1 MRPPYIPLLPIGRD
15 LSNLPYR
22 LAVYAIIGVVL
33 LITYGIVGSTYIM
46 RLDPLNSLY
55 FTVQTIATVGFGDI
69 LPITPL
75 QKIFTITLVM
85 GGVALLAYAFTLTIT
100 VVTMAVEEITSG
112 ARQRRMIASSK
123 DHFVLCGYGRVGSAV
138 HKELK
143 KRNIQAIIVERD
155 ENVVKKELW
164 EEPDVLAIPGDATD
178 ESIMI
183 DAGIKKA
190 RGVIITTGDDVDNL
204 FITLTARE
212 IHPDIWIVTRAS
224 KSENVRRLYRSGAD
238 KVISPEASGA
248 EDIYFASME
257 PTIMKIT
264 DMHGVGDIR
273 KESEIILKHGCT
285 LENIEYHL
293 PEFKEPL
300 ARKIGVSDISQLNRF
315 LSGLEREKS
324 RKKSLESIYE
334 SVSGIHSHWISGP
347 NKESL
352 KKVAEELEK
361 EGLLLGVNLNE
372 DEIKELVRKHGRM
385 VEVVLKPE
393 MRITEMHDI
402 TDIKEEAE
410 IILKH
415 VCSLED
421 IEYYLPGFQEPLKRK
436 VGLSDVREMERFLKR
451 LEEDSKRMESLE
463 RLYTLSG
470 GGVHSHT
477 ISGPDT
483 QSLAKVESDLKSR
496 GYLLGVNLTREEI
509 VKKIAEFGR
518 VTELLLR
525 HKASDIDDKRI
536 IINMGGR
543 ILDSKH
549 YLPGLREVVTRK
561 LYLKNKDDLK
571 NCEEEYKKPDAKR
584 SLETLSQISRQ
595 VHSHTVS
602 ARDVE
607 TIKKIVNAL
616 KKSGMLLGVDLN
628 EEEIWNIVESEKI
641 EQFCIQ

>member
-372 DEIKELVRKHGRM
+372 DEIKELARKHGRM

-415 VCSLED
+415 GCTLED

-436 VGLSDVREMERFLKR
+436 VGLSDVQEMERFLKR
-451 LEEDSKRMESLE
+451 LDEDSKRMESLE

-509 VKKIAEFGR
+509 VKKISEFGR

-602 ARDVE
+602 ARDVQ
-607 TIKKIVNAL
+607 TIMKIVQEL
-616 KKSGMLLGVDLN
+616 TKSGMLLGVDLP

>member
-15 LSNLPYR
+15 LSNLPYK
-22 LAVYAIIGVVL
+22 LAIYAIIGVIL

-46 RLDPLNSLY
+46 RLDLLNSLY

-69 LPITPL
+69 RPSTPI

-143 KRNIQAIIVERD
+143 KRNIQAIIIERD

-248 EDIYFASME
+248 EDIFFASME

-315 LSGLEREKS
+315 LSSLEREKS

-451 LEEDSKRMESLE
+451 LDEDSKRMESLE

>member
-1 MRPPYIPLLPIGRD
+1 M
-15 LSNLPYR
+15 
-22 LAVYAIIGVVL
+22 
-33 LITYGIVGSTYIM
+33 
-46 RLDPLNSLY
+46 
-55 FTVQTIATVGFGDI
+55 
-69 LPITPL
+69 
-75 QKIFTITLVM
+75 
-85 GGVALLAYAFTLTIT
+85 
-100 VVTMAVEEITSG
+100 
-112 ARQRRMIASSK
+112 
-123 DHFVLCGYGRVGSAV
+123 
-138 HKELK
+138 
-143 KRNIQAIIVERD
+143 
-155 ENVVKKELW
+155 
-164 EEPDVLAIPGDATD
+164 
-178 ESIMI
+178 
-183 DAGIKKA
+183 
-190 RGVIITTGDDVDNL
+190 DNL

-273 KESEIILKHGCT
+273 KESEIILNHGCT

-372 DEIKELVRKHGRM
+372 DEIKELARKHGRM

-415 VCSLED
+415 GCTLED

-436 VGLSDVREMERFLKR
+436 VGLSDVQEMERFLKR
-451 LEEDSKRMESLE
+451 LDEDSKRMESLE

-470 GGVHSHT
+470 GGIHSHT

-483 QSLAKVESDLKSR
+483 QSLANVESDLKSR

-509 VKKIAEFGR
+509 VKKISEFGR

-602 ARDVE
+602 ARDVQ
-607 TIKKIVNAL
+607 TIMKIVQEL
-616 KKSGMLLGVDLN
+616 TKSGMLLGVDLP